1 MKRENIPNLVTS
13 NTKSIA
19 VEIGTH
25 QAVYAEQI
33 ARNWPGTL
41 CLVDPYDGPHKVY
54 FPNTKETK
62 TREEDYEIAQ
72 ERMKGYNNVRFI
84 KDQSVNASTRF
95 GPSSVDLVYIDGLHD
110 VLNIV
115 RDFAV
120 WFPKVKVGGVIAG
133 HDFYYYHHTVVAA
146 IHLLANFY
154 GQSIEKT
161 EEECASW
168 YMIKK

>member
-1 MKRENIPNLVTS
+1 MKREDLPKLIAS
-13 NTKSIA
+13 NSQSVA

-33 ARNWPGTL
+33 IQRWKGTL
-41 CLVDPYDGPHKVY
+41 YLVDPYDGPNIVY
-54 FPNTKETK
+54 YPNTEETK
-62 TREEDYEIAQ
+62 TREEDYLVAQ
-72 ERMKGYNNVRFI
+72 KRMEKYDNVHFI
-84 KDQSVNASTRF
+84 RDQSVNASTRF
-95 GPSSVDLVYIDGLHD
+95 GPTSIDLVYIDGLHD

-115 RDFAV
+115 RDFSV
-120 WFPKVKVGGVIAG
+120 WFPKVKTGGILSG
-133 HDFYYYHHTVVAA
+133 HDFCAYHHTIIAA

-154 GQSIEKT
+154 GQVIEKT